1 MLRDAAIAA
10 LGILGWLVSYAFFG
24 QWMLDSGG
32 DFFGGW
38 TGAFSAHAFATGLL
52 SDLVAVTL
60 MMVVVA
66 VAERR
71 RIGTPWAVGM
81 VASLSLSVSV
91 SLAIYLVRVWMVRRQ
106 EQPTAG

>member
-1 MLRDAAIAA
+1 MLRNAAIVA

-24 QWMLDSGG
+24 VWLLDSGG

-38 TGAFSAHAFATGLL
+38 AGAFTTHTFGTGLL
-52 SDLVAVTL
+52 SDLVAVTG

-66 VAERR
+66 IAERR
-71 RIGTPWAVGM
+71 RIGTPWAVAM

-91 SLAIYLVRVWMVRRQ
+91 SLAIYLVRVWMVRGAART
-106 EQPTAG
+106 TAG